1 MRNKLYD
8 ILMVDDDSNNLQ
20 LGINIL
26 KQNPNYN
33 VIFATSGAMALKQ
46 VAEYDFDLILL
57 DIMMDPMDGYEV
69 CKTLK
74 KDAKVS
80 HIPIIFLTAQNDED
94 SIVKGFELGAVDFI
108 TKPFFAHELLARVK
122 THVELKTLQEKL
134 QKDLDIKNNLLL
146 QQNKMASMGEMLEN
160 IVYQWRKPLDM
171 ITTLSSGAK
180 VQKEMG
186 IPLSEI
192 EEMDMLDNI
201 TTSAEDLAKTVEDF
215 RIFFENKERTLSQVD
230 MIVDTTLNLIT
241 SDYFRHNIK
250 VIKNI
255 DVIEL
260 TEYENELI
268 QVLMN
273 IISNSKDA
281 LRDIQGEKILQ
292 IDAHKE
298 NNDIV
303 LVIKDNGNG
312 IADNIIG
319 KVFNLYIS
327 TKDEK
332 EGAGLGLYMT
342 KNIINKYFKG
352 SITVANT
359 TFKVDDLECYGAEFT
374 IRLPNSQI

>member
-1 MRNKLYD
+1 MNKQYN

-33 VIFATSGAMALKQ
+33 VIFATSGQMALNQ
-46 VAEYDFDLILL
+46 VKEYDFDLILL
-57 DIMMDPMDGYEV
+57 DILMEPMDGYEV

-74 KDAKVS
+74 QDPEVTN
-80 HIPIIFLTAQNDED
+80 IPVIFLTAQNSED
-94 SIVKGFELGAVDFI
+94 CIVKGFELGAVDFI

-122 THVELKTLQEKL
+122 THVELKTLQDKL
-134 QKDLDIKNNLLL
+134 QKDLDVKNNLLL

-186 IPLSEI
+186 IPFSEI

-201 TTSAEDLAKTVEDF
+201 TSSAEDLAKTVEDF
-215 RIFFENKERTLSQVD
+215 RIFFENKERTLSKVET
-230 MIVDTTLNLIT
+230 IIDTTLNLIS

-255 DVIEL
+255 DLIVL
-260 TEYENELI
+260 NKYENELI

-281 LRDIQGEKILQ
+281 LRDIQGEKIIQ

-298 NNDIV
+298 SNDIV
-303 LVIKDNGNG
+303 IVIKDNGSG
-312 IADNIIG
+312 ISDNIIG
-319 KVFNLYIS
+319 KVFDLYVS

-342 KNIINKYFKG
+342 KNIINEYFRG

-359 TFKVDDLECYGAEFT
+359 TFKVDDLECSGAEFT
-374 IRLPNSQI
+374 LRLPNLIN